1 MEQSGLQASVGGPG
15 NVVDLLGQLLAVADI
30 KLGGVNSS
38 GLLGLLAAGLQ
49 LLQGDLG
56 VLLLDLLLLLLIGD
70 SLDLLSQPLFL
81 LRFGLAF
88 LGFLRV
94 VALLSLLLRDLAV
107 SLNIDVVLLAV
118 LTESKFVLVLEVGLT
133 I

>member
-1 MEQSGLQASVGGPG
+1 M
-15 NVVDLLGQLLAVADI
+15 GQLLAVADI
-30 KLGGVNSS
+30 KLGVVNSS
-38 GLLGLLAAGLQ
+38 GLLDLLAAGLQ

-56 VLLLDLLLLLLIGD
+56 VLLLNLLLLRLILDSVDLLL
-70 SLDLLSQPLFL
+70 QTQFL

-88 LGFLRV
+88 LVFLRV

-107 SLNIDVVLLAV
+107 TLNIDVILLTA
-118 LTESKFVLVLEVGLT
+118 LTESKLVRVLEVGLT